1 MPRSKRV
8 RQRTVPKAQ
17 PVRLDS
23 LARREIAQ
31 YLLGDRRARLSDD
44 VAEGIAYALGSHLAA
59 HEAGLWPGHTPRAN
73 ADALRR
79 VVESVDRAR
88 TEMCILIEP
97 SDIDD
102 ETAEMLRNDAEA
114 LTAAMQGFRERLL
127 ARVTTLDAMQ
137 PIRPEHEAMT
147 QTVGWLRLIF
157 QTFAAPHVRDNEA
170 NLRGFVIAC
179 LDARGIETS
188 NLKEHPDRLREM
200 LRAKVLLPTPDW
212 PQTPGVVT

>member
-8 RQRTVPKAQ
+8 RRRTVPKAR
-17 PVRLDS
+17 PVSLDR

-31 YLLGDRRARLSDD
+31 YLLGDRRARLPDN
-44 VAEGIAYALGSHLAA
+44 AAAGIAFTLGCHLP
-59 HEAGLWPGHTPRAN
+59 EQWQGGTPGSS

-79 VVESVDRAR
+79 MAEKLDGAA
-88 TEMCILIEP
+88 TEMRVLIEP

-102 ETAEMLRNDAEA
+102 ETAELLRNDAEA
-114 LTAAMQGFRERLL
+114 LAAATQGFRERLL
-127 ARVTTLDAMQ
+127 ARAATLDAMQ
-137 PIRPEHEAMT
+137 PIRPGHEALT

-157 QTFAAPHVRDNEA
+157 EAFSAPHVRDNEA

-188 NLKEHPDRLREM
+188 NLKEHPDRLRSM
-200 LRAKVLLPTPDW
+200 LRAKVLLPTQDW
-212 PQTPGVVT
+212 PRSPGVLA